1 MTAGEH
7 KTTVL
12 HLSTS
17 SGPGGAERVISSLAA
32 ALNQQNCRVIVG
44 LFRPGWLQD
53 ECERLGVE
61 TKLLPLPGGLQIGW
75 FRDCLRLV
83 REEQVAIIHAHEFS
97 AVLFGWIVARI
108 SKVPFVGTIH
118 GKNYY
123 WEKFRRRLA
132 YRIVSRSGRL
142 VVVSDDLKRFVS
154 QRVGIPES
162 RLHVIYN
169 GVESPAVESDASS
182 QACRAELSLPTG
194 VPVIGTVGSLYPVKG
209 HRHLLDAL
217 PAILKRHPRTVLLIA
232 GRGELEM
239 TLKAQATRLGVDG
252 HVRFLG
258 MRNDVQRLL
267 SVMDVFVLPSLSE
280 GLSMALLEAMVSGK
294 AAVATKVGGNPELI
308 DHGKTGF
315 LVLPENSSDLA
326 DQLVALLD
334 NPELIRAFGRAGAEL
349 VHRRFSKAEMISR
362 YQTLYASLLKPLL
375 SGAN

>member
-1 MTAGEH
+1 M
-7 KTTVL
+7 
-12 HLSTS
+12 
-17 SGPGGAERVISSLAA
+17 
-32 ALNQQNCRVIVG
+32 
-44 LFRPGWLQD
+44 
-53 ECERLGVE
+53 
-61 TKLLPLPGGLQIGW
+61 
-75 FRDCLRLV
+75 
-83 REEQVAIIHAHEFS
+83 
-97 AVLFGWIVARI
+97 
-108 SKVPFVGTIH
+108 
-118 GKNYY
+118 
-123 WEKFRRRLA
+123 
-132 YRIVSRSGRL
+132 
-142 VVVSDDLKRFVS
+142 
-154 QRVGIPES
+154 
-162 RLHVIYN
+162 
-169 GVESPAVESDASS
+169 
-182 QACRAELSLPTG
+182 
-194 VPVIGTVGSLYPVKG
+194 IGTVGSLYPVKG

-326 DQLVALLD
+326 DQLMALLD

-362 YQTLYASLLKPLL
+362 YQALYASLLKPLL
-375 SGAN
+375 SGTN

>member
-32 ALNQQNCRVIVG
+32 ALNQLNYRVIVG
-44 LFRPGWLQD
+44 LFRSGWLQG

-61 TKLLPLPGGLQIGW
+61 TTLLPLPGGLQIGW

-83 REEQVAIIHAHEFS
+83 REEKVAIIHAHEFS
-97 AVLFGWIVARI
+97 AVVLGWIVARI
-108 SKVPFVGTIH
+108 ANVPFVGTIH

-132 YRIVSRSGRL
+132 YRIVSRYGQL
-142 VVVSDDLKRFVS
+142 IVVSEDLKQFVS

-162 RLHVIYN
+162 RLQVIYN
-169 GVESPAVESDASS
+169 GVESPAIENNSSS
-182 QACRAELSLPTG
+182 QACRAELALPEG
-194 VPVIGTVGSLYPVKG
+194 SPVIGAVGSLYPVKG
-209 HRHLLDAL
+209 HRYLLDAL
-217 PAILKRHPRTVLLIA
+217 PAICKRYPRVILLIA
-232 GRGELEM
+232 GRGELEVS
-239 TLKAQATRLGVDG
+239 LKEQVARLGVEK

-280 GLSMALLEAMVSGK
+280 GLSMALLEAMVAGK
-294 AAVATKVGGNPELI
+294 AVVATKVGGNAELI
-308 DHGKTGF
+308 DHGRTGF
-315 LVLPENSSDLA
+315 LVSAENSSDLA
-326 DQLVALLD
+326 DQLIKLLG
-334 NPELIRAFGRAGAEL
+334 NPELIRDFGLAGAEL

-362 YQTLYASLLKPLL
+362 YQTLYTSLL
-375 SGAN
+375 